1 MQHFCDTKHH
11 SQIKRKCW
19 SVFVRIVVWT
29 YVGVMLTIGR
39 IMWVIGAIIAAAGMQ
54 VYIVWGTVSF
64 STPVILLVK
73 VQ

>member
-1 MQHFCDTKHH
+1 MYQRYMQHFYDAEYH

-19 SVFVRIVVWT
+19 SVFVRLLSSGFMWGVV
-29 YVGVMLTIGR
+29 LIGR

-64 STPVILLVK
+64 
-73 VQ
+73 